1 MSDAS
6 QRQTDFEMGIH
17 ERRMMDRARFG
28 SPLAADLF
36 AFGSDMARPFV
47 PPPIRE
53 NDPTRLAAI
62 ADEVFTEGRAHRVPP
77 APVNCSET

>member
-17 ERRMMDRARFG
+17 ERRMMDRSRFG

-36 AFGSDMARPFV
+36 AFGVEITRPFV

-62 ADEVFTEGRAHRVPP
+62 ADEVVSEGRVHRNTRP
-77 APVNCSET
+77 NRNE